1 MSSADVPV
9 SVVPPLV
16 ITADPGLLDH
26 VMRLAAAADV
36 RVQVASEPGEACRAW
51 PGAPLVLVGMDL
63 VEALGRHGV
72 PPPRTAVVLIGE
84 RAGPDIWRRA
94 MSVGAQHIAVVPA
107 DERWLIDRLAE
118 AAEPVTA
125 ASRTICVVGGRGGA
139 GATVLATALAVTGAR
154 AGLRTLL
161 VDGDPLAGGIDLVLG
176 GERAR
181 GARWSELTGRRGRLS
196 CAALHA
202 ALPVVDG
209 LAVLSWGREPAAEI
223 PAGAMRTVLSAAV
236 RGTDLVVVDL
246 PRRPDAA
253 AVVALQRAE
262 STLVIVPAEVR
273 AAVAAAHVTRGIR
286 VFAREVGLVV
296 RGPAPGGVGADA
308 IAETLGLPL
317 VGTLAPEPAL
327 EADLERG
334 RPPGTGRRSPLA
346 ELCHRLID
354 TDHPAQAAAA

>member
-1 MSSADVPV
+1 
-9 SVVPPLV
+9 
-16 ITADPGLLDH
+16 
-26 VMRLAAAADV
+26 
-36 RVQVASEPGEACRAW
+36 
-51 PGAPLVLVGMDL
+51 
-63 VEALGRHGV
+63 
-72 PPPRTAVVLIGE
+72 
-84 RAGPDIWRRA
+84 

-118 AAEPVTA
+118 AAEPVTVDA
-125 ASRTICVVGGRGGA
+125 RLFCVVGGRGGA
-139 GATVLATALAVTGAR
+139 GATVFASALALAGVRG
-154 AGLRTLL
+154 GLRTLL

-176 GERAR
+176 GENAE
-181 GARWSELTGRRGRLS
+181 GARWADLTGRRGRLS

-253 AVVALQRAE
+253 AVVALQRAA
-262 STLVIVPAEVR
+262 SAFVVVPAEVR
-273 AAVAAAHVTRGIR
+273 AAVAAAHVARGIGT
-286 VFAREVGLVV
+286 FAREVGLVV

-308 IAETLGLPL
+308 IAETLGVPL
-317 VGTLAPEPAL
+317 AGTLAAEPGI

-334 RPPGTGRRSPLA
+334 RPPGTARRSPLA
-346 ELCHRLID
+346 ALCRRILD
-354 TDHPAQAAAA
+354 ETRPAQADAA